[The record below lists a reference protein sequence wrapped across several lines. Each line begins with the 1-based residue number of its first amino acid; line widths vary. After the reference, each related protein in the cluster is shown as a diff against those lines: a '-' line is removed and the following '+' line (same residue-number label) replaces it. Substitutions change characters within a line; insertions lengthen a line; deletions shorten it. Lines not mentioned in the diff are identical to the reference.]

1 MVLII
6 TGFLSLCVLISLIL
20 AILKWTGAIT
30 LSWWIITAPM
40 WAGYG
45 IVCLALCIML
55 LAAAFSGKTQRK
67 KQR

>member
-20 AILKWTGAIT
+20 AILKWTGVIT

-40 WAGYG
+40 LGGYS
-45 IVCLALCIML
+45 IVCLVLCAML
-55 LAAAFSGKTQRK
+55 LAAALSEKVSRK
-67 KQR
+67 KQ